1 MSETYLRAYGDW
13 HRVPSLLSFPSLQAV
28 STFFTAQS
36 SPISW
41 PGLSNK
47 SDDVRPW
54 LYRGG
59 VGTMLDVRIAAA
71 KSATQAGLGSFLC
84 TNDPHSEQLETRMQ
98 LQNIWPPNSNQR
110 LRWTG
115 SRK

>member
-1 MSETYLRAYGDW
+1 
-13 HRVPSLLSFPSLQAV
+13 
-28 STFFTAQS
+28 
-36 SPISW
+36 
-41 PGLSNK
+41 
-47 SDDVRPW
+47 
-54 LYRGG
+54 
-59 VGTMLDVRIAAA
+59 MLDVRIAAA